1 MLKINIMTMNSKQ
14 TSTAKFEEF
23 FATSYKD
30 DVFQI
35 LEKYPDER
43 SLNVNYHSLEMF
55 DPELAD
61 LLIEKPEEVI
71 EAAQI
76 AIKNIDPLV
85 KDVDINIRF
94 EHLSNNIPLKDLL
107 SKYIGTF
114 VSADGIVR
122 KTDEI
127 RPRIETG
134 VFECRG
140 CMRLHEVEQTSSNTI
155 LEPSL
160 CSECGGRSFR
170 LLQEES
176 KYIDTQTARMQEP
189 LENLSGGTEPKQML
203 MVLEDDLVDELN
215 PGDKV
220 RITGTLKTFR
230 EERSGKFKNYIYV
243 NHIEPLEQEFEELK
257 LSEEDEEKIIEL
269 SQDPHI
275 YDKIIASTAPSIRGY
290 RDVKEAIAL
299 QLFGG
304 AAKELEDE
312 TKLRGDIHILIVGD
326 PGIGKS
332 QILKYVSRLAP
343 RSIYTSGKGTS
354 GAGLTA
360 AAVRDELGGWS
371 LEAGALVLGDQGN
384 VCVDELDKMRSED
397 RSALHEALEQQTV
410 SIAKAGIMATLNSR
424 CSVLAAAN
432 PKFGRFDRY
441 KVLAEQIDLPAPI
454 ISRFDLIFVIE
465 DKPSR
470 EGDSKLAEHILEIH
484 KENTVDY
491 EIEPELLR
499 KYIAYARKNVNPKL
513 TDEANEILREFYV
526 NTRNSNP
533 EDQGAVPI
541 TARQL
546 EAIIRL
552 SEASAK
558 IKLKDYVEKED
569 AEKAVR
575 LQMACLKE
583 VGVDPETGEM
593 DADIVSGGTPKSDR
607 DKIQRVTEE
616 IKLLEEEFAGDA
628 PLNVLI
634 TNMNEKFNVSQ
645 EKTEQIV
652 RNLIQKG
659 VIYEPSNGYYR
670 RVS

>member
-1 MLKINIMTMNSKQ
+1 MNSTAKTQ

-30 DVFQI
+30 DVFKL

-43 SLNVNYHSLEMF
+43 SLTVNYQSLEIF

-71 EAAQI
+71 QAAQI

-85 KDVDINIRF
+85 KDADINIRF
-94 EHLSNNIPLKDLL
+94 QNLTNIIQLKDLL

-114 VSADGIVR
+114 VAADGIVR

-155 LEPSL
+155 IEPSL

-203 MVLEDDLVDELN
+203 MILEDDLVDELN

-243 NHIEPLEQEFEELK
+243 NHIEPLEQEFEELQ

-275 YDKIIASTAPSIRGY
+275 YDKIIKSTAPSIRGY

-304 AAKELEDE
+304 AAKQLEDE

-470 EGDSKLAEHILEIH
+470 DGDAKLAEHILKIH

-499 KYIAYARKNVNPKL
+499 KYIAYARKNVNPQL

-533 EDQGAVPI
+533 EEQGAVPI

-558 IKLKDYVEKED
+558 IKLKEFVEKED

-583 VGVDPETGEM
+583 VGVDPETGEI

-607 DKIQRVTEE
+607 DKIQRVTDE

-628 PLNVLI
+628 PLNVLLS
-634 TNMNEKFNVSQ
+634 NMSEKYGVS
-645 EKTEQIV
+645 EDKTEQIV
-652 RNLIQKG
+652 RNLVAKG
-659 VIYEPSNGYYR
+659 VIYQPTTGYFR
-670 RVS
+670 RV

>member
-1 MLKINIMTMNSKQ
+1 MNSTTKSQ
-14 TSTAKFEEF
+14 TSIAKFEEF
-23 FATSYKD
+23 FSTSYKD
-30 DVFQI
+30 DVFEV

-43 SLNVNYHSLEMF
+43 SLNVDYNALEIF
-55 DPELAD
+55 DPDLAD
-61 LLIEKPEEVI
+61 LLIDKPEEVI
-71 EAAQI
+71 QAAQI

-85 KDVDINIRF
+85 KDVEIHIRF
-94 EHLSNNIPLKDLL
+94 ENLTNIIPLKTLL

-114 VSADGIVR
+114 VAADGIVR

-155 LEPSL
+155 IEASL

-243 NHIEPLEQEFEELK
+243 NHIEPLEQEFEELQ

-269 SQDPHI
+269 SKDPHI
-275 YDKIIASTAPSIRGY
+275 YDKIIKSTAPSIRGY

-304 AAKELEDE
+304 AAKQLEDE

-343 RSIYTSGKGTS
+343 RSIYTSGKGTT

-432 PKFGRFDRY
+432 PKFGRFDQY

-470 EGDSKLAEHILEIH
+470 EGDSKLAEHILKIH
-484 KENTVDY
+484 KENTIDY

-499 KYIAYARKNVNPKL
+499 KYIAYARKTVNPSL
-513 TDEANEILREFYV
+513 TDEANEVLREFYV

-533 EDQGAVPI
+533 EEQGAVPI

-552 SEASAK
+552 AEASAK
-558 IKLKDYVEKED
+558 IKLKETVDKED

-575 LQMACLKE
+575 LQMACLKK

-593 DADIVSGGTPKSDR
+593 DIEIMEGRTPKSDR

-616 IKLLEEEFAGDA
+616 IVLLEEEYAGSA
-628 PLNVLI
+628 PLNVLKS
-634 TNMNEKFNVSQ
+634 NMNEKYGVSE
-645 EKTEQIV
+645 EKVESIV
-652 RNLIQKG
+652 RNLQQKG
-659 VIYEPSNGYYR
+659 VIYEPDTGYFK

>member
-1 MLKINIMTMNSKQ
+1 MNSTTKSQ
-14 TSTAKFEEF
+14 TSIAKFEEF
-23 FATSYKD
+23 FATLYKD
-30 DVFQI
+30 DVFSI

-43 SLNVNYHSLEMF
+43 TLNVDYTTLEIF
-55 DPELAD
+55 DPDLAD

-71 EAAQI
+71 NSAKI

-85 KDVDINIRF
+85 KDADLNIRF
-94 EHLSNNIPLKDLL
+94 EHLSNIIPLKTLL

-114 VSADGIVR
+114 VAADGIVR

-140 CMRLHEVEQTSSNTI
+140 CMRLHEVEQTSANHI
-155 LEPSL
+155 IEPSL

-176 KYIDTQTARMQEP
+176 KYVDTQTARMQEP

-203 MVLEDDLVDELN
+203 MILEDDLVDKLN

-243 NHIEPLEQEFEELK
+243 NHIEALEQEFEELH
-257 LSEEDEEKIIEL
+257 LSEEDEEEILEL
-269 SQDPHI
+269 SKDPHI
-275 YDKIIASTAPSIRGY
+275 YEKIIKSTAPSIKGY

-304 AAKELEDE
+304 ASKQLEDE

-343 RSIYTSGKGTS
+343 RSIYTSGKGTT

-441 KVLAEQIDLPAPI
+441 KILAEQIDLPAPI

-470 EGDSKLAEHILEIH
+470 EKDSELAEHILKTH
-484 KENTVDY
+484 QFNTVDY

-499 KYIAYARKNVNPKL
+499 KYIAYARKNVNPRL
-513 TDEANEILREFYV
+513 TEDANNVLKEFYV
-526 NTRNSNP
+526 STRNSNP
-533 EDQGAVPI
+533 EEQGAVPI

-558 IKLKDYVEKED
+558 IKLKETVERED

-583 VGVDPETGEM
+583 VGVDPETGEI
-593 DADIVSGGTPKSDR
+593 DSDIVSGGTPKSDR
-607 DKIQRVTEE
+607 DKIKLVTEE
-616 IKLLEEEFAGDA
+616 IKQLEEEYNGEA
-628 PLNVLI
+628 PLNVILS
-634 TNMNEKFNVSQ
+634 NMSYKYGVS
-645 EKTEQIV
+645 EDKTEQIIK
-652 RNLIQKG
+652 NLRQKG
-659 VIYEPSNGYYR
+659 VIYEPTPGYYKEA
-670 RVS
+670 

>member
-1 MLKINIMTMNSKQ
+1 MNSTTKSQ
-14 TSTAKFEEF
+14 TSIAKFEEF

-30 DVFQI
+30 DVFKI

-43 SLNVNYHSLEMF
+43 SLNVDYQALEIF
-55 DPELAD
+55 DPDLAD
-61 LLIEKPEEVI
+61 LLIDKPEEVI
-71 EAAQI
+71 NAAKI

-85 KDVDINIRF
+85 KDADINIRF
-94 EHLSNNIPLKDLL
+94 ANLSNVIPLKTLL

-114 VSADGIVR
+114 VAADGIVR

-140 CMRLHEVEQTSSNTI
+140 CMRLHEVEQTSANRI
-155 LEPSL
+155 IEPSL

-189 LENLSGGTEPKQML
+189 LENLSGGSEPKQML
-203 MVLEDDLVDELN
+203 MILEDDLVDKLN

-243 NHIEPLEQEFEELK
+243 NHIEPLEQEFEEIQ
-257 LSEEDEEKIIEL
+257 LSEEDEEKILEL
-269 SQDPHI
+269 SKDPNI
-275 YDKIIASTAPSIRGY
+275 YDKIIKSTAPSIRGY

-304 AAKELEDE
+304 SAKQLEDE

-343 RSIYTSGKGTS
+343 RSIYTSGKGTT

-384 VCVDELDKMRSED
+384 VCVDELDKMRAED

-432 PKFGRFDRY
+432 PKFGKFDSY
-441 KVLAEQIDLPAPI
+441 KILAEQIDLPAPI

-465 DKPSR
+465 DKPTR
-470 EGDSKLAEHILEIH
+470 EGDSKLADHILKIH
-484 KENTVDY
+484 KENTIDY
-491 EIEPELLR
+491 EIEPDLLR
-499 KYIAYARKNVNPKL
+499 KYIAYARKTANPVL
-513 TDEANEILREFYV
+513 TDEANQVLKEFYV

-533 EDQGAVPI
+533 EEQSTVPI

-552 SEASAK
+552 AEASAK
-558 IKLKDYVEKED
+558 IKLKDFVEKED

-575 LQMACLKE
+575 LQMACLKQ
-583 VGVDPETGEM
+583 VGIDPETGE
-593 DADIVSGGTPKSDR
+593 IEVGVLSGAPPKSDR
-607 DKIQRVTEE
+607 DKIQRVSEE
-616 IKLLEEEFAGDA
+616 IKLLEEEYAGNA

-634 TNMNEKFNVSQ
+634 SNMSEKYGVS
-645 EKTEQIV
+645 EDKTEQIV
-652 RNLIQKG
+652 RNLVQKG
-659 VIYEPSNGYYR
+659 VLYQPTTGYFKH
-670 RVS
+670 V

>member
-1 MLKINIMTMNSKQ
+1 MTMNSTNKTQ

-30 DVFQI
+30 DVFKI

-43 SLNVNYHSLEMF
+43 SLTVNYQSLEMF
-55 DPELAD
+55 DPDLAD

-71 EAAQI
+71 ASAQI

-85 KDVDINIRF
+85 KDAEINIRF
-94 EHLSNNIPLKDLL
+94 ENLTNVIPLKTLL

-140 CMRLHEVEQTSSNTI
+140 CMRLHEVEQTSGNRI
-155 LEPSL
+155 IEPSL

-243 NHIEPLEQEFEELK
+243 NHIEPLEQEFEELQ

-269 SQDPHI
+269 SKDPHI
-275 YDKIIASTAPSIRGY
+275 YDKIIKSTAPSIRGY

-304 AAKELEDE
+304 AAKQLEDE

-343 RSIYTSGKGTS
+343 RSIYTSGKGTT

-470 EGDSKLAEHILEIH
+470 EGDSKLAEHILKIH
-484 KENTVDY
+484 KENTVEY
-491 EIEPELLR
+491 EIEPDLLR
-499 KYIAYARKNVNPKL
+499 KYIAYARKNIKPHL
-513 TDEANEILREFYV
+513 TDEANEVLREFYV

-533 EDQGAVPI
+533 EEQGPVPI

-558 IKLKDYVEKED
+558 IKLKETVDKED

-593 DADIVSGGTPKSDR
+593 DVDIVGGGTPKSDR

-616 IKLLEEEFAGDA
+616 IKNLEEEYAGQA
-628 PLNVLI
+628 PLNVLLS
-634 TNMNEKFNVSQ
+634 NMSEKYGIS
-645 EKTEQIV
+645 EDKTEQIV
-652 RNLIQKG
+652 KNLVQKG
-659 VIYEPSNGYYR
+659 VIYQPTNGYFR
-670 RVS
+670 RVV